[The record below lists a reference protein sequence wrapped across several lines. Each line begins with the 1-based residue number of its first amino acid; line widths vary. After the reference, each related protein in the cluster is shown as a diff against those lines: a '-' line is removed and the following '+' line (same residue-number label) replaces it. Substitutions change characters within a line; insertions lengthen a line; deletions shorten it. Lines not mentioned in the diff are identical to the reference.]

1 MLLWFYG
8 CNNNI
13 KVYIF
18 RVVIGGVIGVATRA
32 VFKPLAFII
41 ACYILK
47 EPNLSE
53 NRGGAKRG
61 GAKIKKISWYSKEG
75 NMF

>member
-8 CNNNI
+8 CNNNSN
-13 KVYIF
+13 VYIF

-47 EPNLSE
+47 EPNLLE
-53 NRGGAKRG
+53 NKGGGQKG
-61 GAKIKKISWYSKEG
+61 EEQK
-75 NMF
+75 